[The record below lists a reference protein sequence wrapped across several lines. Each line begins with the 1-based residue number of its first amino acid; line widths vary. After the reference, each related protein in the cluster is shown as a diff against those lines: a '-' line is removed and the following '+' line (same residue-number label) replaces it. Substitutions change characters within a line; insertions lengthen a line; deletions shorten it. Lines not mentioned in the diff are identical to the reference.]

1 MGGGSE
7 ETGQG
12 RELGQV
18 MTELRLSR
26 GLVGEVIIR
35 LSGGLLPLG

>member
-1 MGGGSE
+1 MGGGSEE

-26 GLVGEVIIR
+26 GLVGEVIR
-35 LSGGLLPLG
+35 LSGGLLPIG